1 VVAKSVLAPVLS
13 VVNAN
18 HSHQSVSSSIFTTSN
33 PPFCSLKH
41 QLTTYSIRPS
51 RAWKRTRIR
60 ATLLESTI
68 RFCVPWRWLDGI
80 ARINDESTYGW
91 RIWMLFLFVWVF
103 VWPEAVAE
111 IHASLSRLGQEVFL
125 QPTPSTSVPVAWVQE
140 AAVYILRRHLWEQA
154 GD

>member
-80 ARINDESTYGW
+80 ARINDDSTYGW

-111 IHASLSRLGQEVFL
+111 IHASLSRLAQEVFL
-125 QPTPSTSVPVAWVQE
+125 QHKPSTSCTRG
-140 AAVYILRRHLWEQA
+140 LGA
-154 GD
+154 GSCRLYSPQTPLGTGG